1 MNSTIL
7 FLDNAYSWLRLADG
21 QIVARGEGLEFLA
34 GETVV
39 AVAPPEP
46 VRLFRAALGDLA
58 PAQARAAA
66 RQLAG
71 EASLSPIE
79 TLHVACGDPDD
90 EGQRWVAVIET
101 AHVADWLTDLAHAGI
116 AIASLTPAA
125 LVPDVK
131 ANQLVRVRI
140 GPFGVVRGQS
150 LAFADDAALVA
161 ALSPDAAVAD
171 ADPDEVNH
179 ALSGL
184 FAASPLD
191 LRQGGFAPRGG
202 WHLGAHAKRR
212 FGLMAL
218 AAGILALAI
227 PVVEVIRLNRSS
239 AALEAEAL
247 SLEAAALGPG
257 PPALERLTAMR
268 GPGAGFPVTWRV
280 VSGAVQAAGTAELS
294 SASFG
299 NDGVLTASFHA
310 SAPADLESLKARLKG
325 SGAQLSGGVVS
336 GMGAQANVTFG
347 VKAQ

>member
-21 QIVARGEGLEFLA
+21 QIAARGEGLEFLA
-34 GETVV
+34 GEAVF

-79 TLHVACGDPDD
+79 ALHVACGDSDD
-90 EGQRWVAVIET
+90 EGQRWIAVIEA
-101 AHVADWLTDLAHAGI
+101 AHVADWLADLTHAGVVLD
-116 AIASLTPAA
+116 SLTPAA
-125 LVPDVK
+125 LVPDAK
-131 ANQLVRVRI
+131 ADQLTRARI

-150 LAFADDAALVA
+150 LAFADDAGLVA

-171 ADPDEVNH
+171 ADPDQIIR
-179 ALSGL
+179 ALSAL
-184 FAASPLD
+184 TVASPLD
-191 LRQGGFAPRGG
+191 LRQGGFTPRGG
-202 WHLGAHAKRR
+202 WHLGPRARRR
-212 FGLMAL
+212 FGVMAL

-227 PVVEVIRLNRSS
+227 PVVEVIRLNRTS

-247 SLEAAALGPG
+247 ALEAATLGPG

-268 GPGAGFPVTWRV
+268 GPGAGFPTTWRV
-280 VSGAVQAAGTAELS
+280 VSGAVHAAGTAELS

-299 NDGVLTASFHA
+299 NDGVLTASLHA
-310 SAPADLESLKARLKG
+310 SAPADLESVKARLER
-325 SGAQLSGGVVS
+325 SGAQVSGGLVS
-336 GMGAQANVTFG
+336 GTGAQANVSLG
-347 VKAQ
+347 VKAR